1 MTDPERDRIAG
12 REWAEA
18 VLEDLADHTA
28 DFLVGFRRR
37 MLAEYK
43 AAEVDRTAMSDDEA
57 RRFGGQIITFGVHQ
71 SKRYDDVPLDYLEW
85 LADQNAALVR
95 YVRSRRVKAEQEDEE

>member
-1 MTDPERDRIAG
+1 MTPSDRDRIAG

-18 VLEDLADHTA
+18 VLEDLADHTG
-28 DFLVGFRRR
+28 DFLLGFRRR
-37 MLAEYK
+37 MLAEYRV
-43 AAEVDRTAMSDDEA
+43 EEIDRAAMSDDEA

>member
-1 MTDPERDRIAG
+1 MTTADRDRIAG

-28 DFLVGFRRR
+28 DFLMGFRRR

-43 AAEVDRTAMSDDEA
+43 PTEVNRTAMSDEEA

>member
-1 MTDPERDRIAG
+1 MTQSDRDRIAG

-18 VLEDLADHTA
+18 VLDDLADHTA

-37 MLAEYK
+37 MLAEYR
-43 AAEVDRTAMSDDEA
+43 AAEVDRTAMSDDAA
-57 RRFGGQIITFGVHQ
+57 RRFGDQIITFGVHQ
-71 SKRYDDVPLDYLEW
+71 GQRYDDVPLEYLEW

-95 YVRSRRVKAEQEDEE
+95 YVRSRRVKAEQEDEQ